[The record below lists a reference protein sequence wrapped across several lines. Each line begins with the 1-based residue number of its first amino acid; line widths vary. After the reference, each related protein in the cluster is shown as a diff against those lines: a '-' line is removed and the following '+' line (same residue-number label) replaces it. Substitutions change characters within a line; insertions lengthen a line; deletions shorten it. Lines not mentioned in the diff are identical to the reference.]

1 MSRHT
6 GMKACRN
13 LYKYR
18 YVMGEDISPDGGEI
32 ILLIFGLIICIIA
45 IL

>member
-32 ILLIFGLIICIIA
+32 ILLIFLIWLIIII
-45 IL
+45 L

>member
-1 MSRHT
+1 MSKHT
-6 GMKACRN
+6 GRYACRN

-32 ILLIFGLIICIIA
+32 ILLFFLIWLIIIM
-45 IL
+45 L